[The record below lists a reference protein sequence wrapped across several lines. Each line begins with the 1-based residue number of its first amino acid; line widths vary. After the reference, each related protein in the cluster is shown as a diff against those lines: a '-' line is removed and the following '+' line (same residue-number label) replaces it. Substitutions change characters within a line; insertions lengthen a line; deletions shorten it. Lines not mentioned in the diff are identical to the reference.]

1 MQAKAVYHGKSDI
14 PMQFFELAQYPGT
27 ARFTIGYDDEKG
39 EHHLLGDGI
48 LTIDK
53 TEGSYAYGPEIQ
65 IHLRFTTRLKEKLER
80 AINNG
85 HDRIEICMAEDEG
98 INFFYNALMG
108 YQKLPKPQGTT
119 TSMPKRRMEKVADFV

>member
-1 MQAKAVYHGKSDI
+1 MVEAKAVYYGKSDV
-14 PMQFFELAQYPGT
+14 PLKFYQLAEYPGEV
-27 ARFTIGYDDEKG
+27 RFTIGYDDERG

-48 LTIDK
+48 LTVDK

-85 HDRIEICMAEDEG
+85 HDRIEICMAESEG
-98 INFFYNALMG
+98 INFFYNALVG
-108 YQKLPKPQGTT
+108 YQKLPKIQASKPGK
-119 TSMPKRRMEKVADFV
+119 PLVKVEDFL